1 MISLV
6 RGKFLFK
13 QPGSVIVDVNGVGY
27 ELQISLNTYNDIQD
41 LEEGSLFTYLHVRED
56 ALLLYGFSR
65 QEERSMFSLLIT
77 VSGVGTSTARIML
90 SSMLPGEIM
99 QAIGSGNSKKLE
111 SVKGIGRKTAE
122 RIILELRDKVS
133 KLPNIHSITDNLSE
147 KNYNTREQDALNAL
161 VSLGVSKNIAES
173 AVKKAADNL
182 PESAGIENLIKE
194 ALKLL

>member
-90 SSMLPGEIM
+90 SSILPGEIM

>member
-182 PESAGIENLIKE
+182 PESAGIESLIKE

>member
-6 RGKFLFK
+6 RGMFLFK

-99 QAIGSGNSKKLE
+99 QAIGSGN
-111 SVKGIGRKTAE
+111 R
-122 RIILELRDKVS
+122 
-133 KLPNIHSITDNLSE
+133 SE
-147 KNYNTREQDALNAL
+147 
-161 VSLGVSKNIAES
+161 
-173 AVKKAADNL
+173 
-182 PESAGIENLIKE
+182 
-194 ALKLL
+194 